1 MATTDTT
8 NVEASEGRVATI
20 LIADDDRDLVSA
32 MSRRLMHM
40 GHRVTVARDALSA
53 LVLVKRDRPDLVL
66 LDIHMPAGNGMCVLE
81 MIRSEP
87 MWAELPVVVMSGDAD
102 DSMIARVR
110 KDGARF
116 VPKTKG
122 MWPKVQSHVN
132 QSLSRRAG

>member
-1 MATTDTT
+1 MDIDDTI
-8 NVEASEGRVATI
+8 SSQLPPDRVATI
-20 LIADDDRDLVSA
+20 LIADDDRELVAA

-87 MWAELPVVVMSGDAD
+87 EWAELPVVVLSGAAD
-102 DSMIARVR
+102 DSMIARVCA
-110 KDGARF
+110 DGAHF
-116 VPKTKG
+116 VPKTAG
-122 MWPKVQSHVN
+122 MWPKVQAHVN
-132 QSLSRRAG
+132 QSLLSEQN